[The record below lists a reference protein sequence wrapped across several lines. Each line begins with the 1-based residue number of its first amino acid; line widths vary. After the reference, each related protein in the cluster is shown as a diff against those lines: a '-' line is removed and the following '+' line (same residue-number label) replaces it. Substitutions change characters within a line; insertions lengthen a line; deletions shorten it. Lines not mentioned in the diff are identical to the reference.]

1 MGILGEIFKSVL
13 NGEGKTPPQSRPP
26 QAGGVSFPQRQ
37 VYACKYCGTEYPSVQ
52 ALTVNWCPNHPAGKN
67 KFHHELYEG
76 GVKQQ
81 YTCKYCGMSCRTLRD
96 LTWNFCQRNP
106 SGKCHEPAL

>member
-1 MGILGEIFKSVL
+1 MGIFG
-13 NGEGKTPPQSRPP
+13 GKQTPPQ
-26 QAGGVSFPQRQ
+26 GGQRQ
-37 VYACKYCGTEYPSVQ
+37 VYACKYCGTEFPSVRD
-52 ALTVNWCPNHPAGKN
+52 LTVNWCSNHPAGKN

-81 YTCKYCGMSCRTLRD
+81 YTCKYCGMSYRTLRD